1 MTASNDQEN
10 TMFKAFKYAVAA
22 VAIAALTPAVQ
33 AATPADTLVIAK
45 QIDDLISLDPAE
57 AYELSGIE
65 VLANSYD
72 RIMRFEPTDVN
83 ALVPGVAESVEV
95 GDDGR
100 TFTFKIRAG
109 QTFASGNPVTAN
121 DAAWSLQRVI
131 LLEKTPVF
139 LLSQLGWTKDN
150 VKDMVTA
157 PDDSTLVV
165 KIGVDFAPSLVYALL
180 GSVVGSVVDSKVA
193 MEHETAGD
201 MGNAWLKTNSAGS
214 GAYVIK
220 SWTPNDSV
228 VLEANPNYRGG
239 AAALKRVVIRHIPEA
254 SAQRLA
260 LEKGDVDIANNLTPD
275 QIAAVAGNAD
285 ITVTTIPQALLYYI
299 GFNVKVKELSDP
311 KVRQALRYL
320 IDYDGMANSFLKGA
334 AQVHQSFWAE
344 GFWASYNENPYTFDP
359 AKAKALLT
367 EAGYPDGFTLDLD
380 APNFAPFVNMAQS
393 VQSTFAQGG
402 VTVNIVSSEMA
413 PMLTKYR
420 AREHQALMVYWGP
433 DYMDP
438 HTNAD
443 GFVTNID
450 NTDAATGG
458 KPLAW
463 RNSWQ
468 DEELVKATAAAAQ
481 EADEAKREAAYIQL
495 QKDVLDRGAY
505 AIMFQ
510 SISQR
515 ADRSNVK
522 GYVQGSSAD
531 VTYYNLTT
539 K

>member
-1 MTASNDQEN
+1 MHKVLKS
-10 TMFKAFKYAVAA
+10 AFVAVALA
-22 VAIAALTPAVQ
+22 AFAPVAQ

-45 QIDDLISLDPAE
+45 QIDDIISLDPAE

-65 VLANSYD
+65 VISNVYD

-83 ALVPGVAESVEV
+83 SLVPGAAESVEV
-95 GDDGR
+95 SDGGR

-109 QTFASGNPVTAN
+109 QKFASGNPVTAG

-131 LLEKTPVF
+131 KLEKTPVF
-139 LLSQLGWTKDN
+139 LLSQLGWSKDN
-150 VKDMVTA
+150 IDAMVTA

-193 MEHETAGD
+193 LEHQTDGD
-201 MGNAWLKTNSAGS
+201 LGNAWLKNNSAGS
-214 GAYVIK
+214 GAYNLV

-228 VLEANPNYRGG
+228 VLTSNANYRGG
-239 AAALKRVVIRHIPEA
+239 EAKLKRVVIRHIKEA
-254 SAQRLA
+254 SAQRLE
-260 LEKGDVDIANNLTPD
+260 LEKGDVDIADNLTPD
-275 QIAAVAGNAD
+275 QITAVAGNAD
-285 ITVTTIPQALLYYI
+285 IAVTTIPQALLYYI
-299 GFNVKVKELSDP
+299 GFNTNMKELSDP

-359 AKAKALLT
+359 AKAKALLA
-367 EAGYPDGFTLDLD
+367 EAGYPNGFTLSLD

-393 VQSTFAQGG
+393 VQSTFAEGG

-443 GFVTNID
+443 GFITNID

-468 DEELVKATAAAAQ
+468 DEALVKATADAAK
-481 EADEAKREAAYIQL
+481 EPDPAKREADYIQL
-495 QKDVLDRGAY
+495 QKDVLDRGAF

-531 VTYYNLTT
+531 VTYFNLTT

>member
-1 MTASNDQEN
+1 MLKLLKAAMMAGALMTMVPMAH
-10 TMFKAFKYAVAA
+10 
-22 VAIAALTPAVQ
+22 

-45 QIDDLISLDPAE
+45 QIDDIISLDPAE

-65 VLANSYD
+65 VISNTYD

-83 ALVPGVAESVEV
+83 SLVPGVAESVTV
-95 GDDGR
+95 GDDHT

-109 QTFASGNPVTAN
+109 QKFASGNPVTAG

-131 LLEKTPVF
+131 KLEKTPVF

-150 VKDMVTA
+150 IDTMVTA

-165 KIGVDFAPSLVYALL
+165 KIGVNFAPSLVYALL
-180 GSVVGSVVDSKVA
+180 GSVVGSVVDEKTA
-193 MEHETAGD
+193 MAHEANGD
-201 MGNAWLKTNSAGS
+201 FGNAWLKNNSAGS
-214 GAYVIK
+214 GAYVLK
-220 SWTPNDSV
+220 NWTPNDSV
-228 VLEANPNYRGG
+228 SLEANPNYRGG
-239 AAALKRVVIRHIPEA
+239 VAALKRVVIRHIPEA

-260 LEKGDVDIANNLTPD
+260 LEKGDVDVADNLTPD
-275 QIAAVAGNAD
+275 QVAALSGNAD
-285 ITVTTIPQALLYYI
+285 VAVTTIPQALLYYI
-299 GFNVKVKELSDP
+299 GLNVKTKELSDP

-320 IDYDGMANSFLKGA
+320 VDYDGMANSFMKGA

-344 GFWASYNENPYTFDP
+344 GFWASYNENPYKLDV
-359 AKAKALLT
+359 AKAKQLLT
-367 EAGYPDGFTLDLD
+367 EAGYPDGFSLDLD

-393 VQSTFAQGG
+393 VQSTFAEAG
-402 VTVNIVSSEMA
+402 VKVNIVSSEMA

-420 AREHQALMVYWGP
+420 ARQHQALMVYWGP

-468 DEELVKATAAAAQ
+468 DEALVKATADAAQ
-481 EADEAKREAAYIQL
+481 EADEAKRKDDYIEL
-495 QKDVLDRGAY
+495 QKKVLDAGPY
-505 AIMFQ
+505 IIMFQ

-515 ADRSNVK
+515 ADRANVK
-522 GYVQGSSAD
+522 GFVQGSSAD
-531 VTYYNLTT
+531 VTYYNLAT